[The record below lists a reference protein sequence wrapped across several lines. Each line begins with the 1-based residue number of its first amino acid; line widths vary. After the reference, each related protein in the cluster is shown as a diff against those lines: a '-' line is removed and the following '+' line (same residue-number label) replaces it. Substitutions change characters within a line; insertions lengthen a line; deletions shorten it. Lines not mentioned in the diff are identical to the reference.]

1 MGYTTYCNP
10 YDLERGD
17 GHVLA
22 EGVETDQA
30 PAEVKAK
37 VVEAEDKP
45 APRKATA
52 RTKAVKAK

>member
-22 EGVETDQA
+22 EGVEIDG
-30 PAEVKAK
+30 EVKAK
-37 VVEAEDKP
+37 VVEAEKKP
-45 APRKATA
+45 APKKATA
-52 RTKAVKAK
+52 TTKVVKKS